1 MKNFKIILLALLVGT
16 TTINS
21 SVIFAQNPVNCDL
34 TLKSTIQGFKV
45 YKHNPSGT
53 IMFRAKLA
61 IDADGSPRAYG
72 PNNSGLD
79 YTANAGSPG
88 NWWGVVTNNS
98 GNPVI
103 QGSGSP
109 YPGMYVSTTSL
120 INTAYAATSPFRYVN
135 SEAIPFFVLPTAVKT
150 LGNIQLGDIGYVYN
164 TVTGLGCYAIFAD
177 GGPAGKL
184 GEASIYL
191 ANQIGVNS
199 NARSG
204 GTSQGI
210 IDYIVFPGSGAGQGV
225 HKTIAEINTIG
236 AAKIATVGGTGI
248 TGCLNTNSCGMP
260 SGLAANMLAPTSATL
275 NWTAVSGANSYTV
288 KYKQTSSSTWTTISS
303 STTSKSISGLTA
315 STSYQ
320 FQVQAVCS
328 SAGALSALA
337 AFTTTAPSSA
347 CGTPVGLLSNSIT
360 SNSATLSW
368 AAVIGASSYNVQYK
382 AVSASAWTTITSTTT
397 SKLIN
402 GLIAST
408 SYHFQVQAVC
418 SNTGVYSSSVSFT
431 TLAATSTNSTITIGN
446 GTSSYSAHPFGTVYM
461 DERTQYIITKAELTT
476 AGWSSASPYL
486 KSMAFNITSAASQQ
500 MGNFTITIAHVSA
513 STFSTTTF
521 LSGSNT
527 TTAFSG
533 TVAATNGWNT
543 YNFSTPFAYN
553 GTGNLLISICWNN
566 SSFSANST
574 VQSFSYSNYVS
585 LYYRKDLS
593 GGGVCSQNTGIQ
605 SYYRPNSKLSFSSAP
620 GLMPLVNENEG
631 ERSSIEETSFI
642 SNINEPVFE
651 IFPNPSD
658 GAQLNGKFMNP
669 DGSPAFDITEKNIT
683 VRIYDMLGREVF
695 AKEIP
700 VEEGLFSLSFNDN
713 TLQAGMFV
721 FVGLTDNNRFTKT
734 IVVK

>member
-1 MKNFKIILLALLVGT
+1 MKKFKMILLTLLLGNT
-16 TTINS
+16 IINS
-21 SVIFAQNPVNCDL
+21 SVISAQNSVNCDL
-34 TLKSTIQGFKV
+34 TLKTTIQGFKV
-45 YKHNPSGT
+45 YKHNPSSA

-199 NARSG
+199 NARTG

-225 HKTIAEINTIG
+225 HKTIAQINTIG
-236 AAKIATVGGTGI
+236 AAKIAAVGGAGI
-248 TGCLNTNSCGMP
+248 TACLNTNSCGTP
-260 SGLAANMLAPTSATL
+260 TGLSASQLAPTNATL
-275 NWTAVSGANSYTV
+275 NWTAVSGANSYSV
-288 KYKQTSSSTWTTISS
+288 KYKKTSLSTWTTISS
-303 STTSKSISGLTA
+303 TTTSKSISGLTA

-328 SAGALSALA
+328 
-337 AFTTTAPSSA
+337 
-347 CGTPVGLLSNSIT
+347 
-360 SNSATLSW
+360 
-368 AAVIGASSYNVQYK
+368 
-382 AVSASAWTTITSTTT
+382 
-397 SKLIN
+397 
-402 GLIAST
+402 
-408 SYHFQVQAVC
+408 
-418 SNTGVYSSSVSFT
+418 NTGVYSAAASFA
-431 TLAATSTNSTITIGN
+431 TLASTSTSSTITVGN

-461 DERTQYIITKAELTT
+461 DERTQYIITKSELST

-486 KSMAFNITSAASQQ
+486 KSMAFNVTSAASQP

-513 STFSTTTF
+513 ASFSNTTF

-527 TTAFSG
+527 TTVYSG
-533 TVAATNGWNT
+533 TVAAVNGWNT
-543 YNFSTPFAYN
+543 YTFSTPFVYN

-566 SSFSANST
+566 SSFTANST
-574 VQSFSYSNYVS
+574 VQSFSYSNYVA
-585 LYYRKDLS
+585 LYYRDDLTGS
-593 GGGVCSQNTGIQ
+593 GVCAKSAGTR
-605 SYYRPNSKLSFSSAP
+605 SYYRPNTKLAFSSAP
-620 GLMPLVNENEG
+620 GMMTLTNETEERSIENEPA
-631 ERSSIEETSFI
+631 SLSFKSET
-642 SNINEPVFE
+642 VFE
-651 IFPNPSD
+651 VFPNPFD
-658 GAQLNGKFMNP
+658 GTVLHGKFMNP
-669 DGSPAFDITEKNIT
+669 DGSPSFDVTEKNMT

-695 AKEIP
+695 TKEIP
-700 VEEGLFSLSFNDN
+700 VEEGLFSMPFNDFA
-713 TLQAGMFV
+713 LQSGMYV
-721 FVGLTDNNRFTKT
+721 FVGLTNTDRFTKT
-734 IVVK
+734 IIVK

>member
-1 MKNFKIILLALLVGT
+1 MKKIKMILLTLLLGNT
-16 TTINS
+16 IINS
-21 SVIFAQNPVNCDL
+21 SVISAQNSVNCDL
-34 TLKSTIQGFKV
+34 TLKTTIQGFKV
-45 YKHNPSGT
+45 YKHNPSSA
-53 IMFRAKLA
+53 IMFRAKLT

-135 SEAIPFFVLPTAVKT
+135 SEAIPFFVLPGAVKT

-199 NARSG
+199 NARNG

-210 IDYIVFPGSGAGQGV
+210 IDYIIFPGSGAGNGV
-225 HKTIAEINTIG
+225 HKTIAQINTIG

-248 TGCLNTNSCGMP
+248 TACLNTNSCGTP
-260 SGLAANMLAPTSATL
+260 SGLTTSLLAQTSATL

-288 KYKQTSSSTWTTISS
+288 KYKKTSLSTWTTISS
-303 STTSKSISGLTA
+303 TTTSKAISGLTA
-315 STSYQ
+315 STPYQ
-320 FQVQAVCS
+320 FQIQAVCS

-337 AFTTTAPSSA
+337 TFITTAPSST
-347 CGTPVGLLSNSIT
+347 CGTPAGLLSNSIT
-360 SNSATLSW
+360 SSSATLSW
-368 AAVIGASSYNVQYK
+368 AGVSGASSYNLQYK
-382 AVSASAWTTITSTTT
+382 AVSASAWTTITSTTA
-397 SKLIN
+397 SKSIN
-402 GLIAST
+402 GLITFTA
-408 SYHFQVQAVC
+408 YHFQVQAVC
-418 SNTGVYSSSVSFT
+418 SNTGVYSTVASFT
-431 TLAATSTNSTITIGN
+431 TLASGSTNSTINVGN
-446 GTSSYSAHPFGTVYM
+446 GTASYSAHPFGTVYM
-461 DERTQYIITKAELTT
+461 DERTQYIITKSELST

-486 KSMAFNITSAASQQ
+486 KSMAFNVTNAASQP
-500 MGNFTITIAHVSA
+500 MGSFTITIAHVSA
-513 STFSTTTF
+513 ASFSNTTF

-527 TTAFSG
+527 TTVYSG
-533 TVAATNGWNT
+533 TVAAVNGWNT
-543 YNFSTPFAYN
+543 YTFSTPFVYN

-566 SSFSANST
+566 SSFTANST
-574 VQSFSYSNYVS
+574 VQSFSYSNYVA
-585 LYYRKDLS
+585 LYYRDDLTGS
-593 GGGVCSQNTGIQ
+593 GVCAKSAGTR
-605 SYYRPNSKLSFSSAP
+605 SYYRPNTKLAFSSAP
-620 GLMPLVNENEG
+620 GMISLANETEERSIENEPA
-631 ERSSIEETSFI
+631 SLSLKNET
-642 SNINEPVFE
+642 VFE
-651 IFPNPSD
+651 VFPNPFD
-658 GAQLNGKFMNP
+658 GTLLHGKFMNP
-669 DGSPAFDITEKNIT
+669 DGSPSLNVTEKNMT

-700 VEEGLFSLSFNDN
+700 VEEGLFSVSFNDFI
-713 TLQAGMFV
+713 LQSGMYV
-721 FVGLTDNNRFTKT
+721 FVGLTNTDRFTKT

>member
-1 MKNFKIILLALLVGT
+1 MKKIKIFLLTLLLGNIV
-16 TTINS
+16 INS
-21 SVIFAQNPVNCDL
+21 STISAQNSVNCDL
-34 TLKSTIQGFKV
+34 TLKTTIQGFKV
-45 YKHNPSGT
+45 YKHNPSSA
-53 IMFRAKLA
+53 IMFRAKLT

-98 GNPVI
+98 GNPII

-135 SEAIPFFVLPTAVKT
+135 SEAIPFFVLPAAVKT

-199 NARSG
+199 NARTG

-210 IDYIVFPGSGAGQGV
+210 IDYIIFPGSGAGQGV
-225 HKTIAEINTIG
+225 HRTIAQINAIG

-248 TGCLNTNSCGMP
+248 TACLNTNSCGTP
-260 SGLAANMLAPTSATL
+260 SGLTTSLLAPTSATL
-275 NWTAVSGANSYTV
+275 NWTAVSGANSYSV
-288 KYKQTSSSTWTTISS
+288 KYKKTALSTWTTISS
-303 STTSKSISGLTA
+303 TTTSKAISGLTA

-328 SAGALSALA
+328 AAGAYSAIA
-337 AFTTTAPSSA
+337 SFTTP
-347 CGTPVGLLSNSIT
+347 
-360 SNSATLSW
+360 
-368 AAVIGASSYNVQYK
+368 
-382 AVSASAWTTITSTTT
+382 
-397 SKLIN
+397 
-402 GLIAST
+402 AST
-408 SYHFQVQAVC
+408 S
-418 SNTGVYSSSVSFT
+418 TSSS
-431 TLAATSTNSTITIGN
+431 ITIGN

-461 DERTQYIITKAELTT
+461 DERTQYIITKSELST

-486 KSMAFNITSAASQQ
+486 KSMAFNVTSAASQP
-500 MGNFTITIAHVSA
+500 MGSFTITIAHVSA
-513 STFSTTTF
+513 ASFSNTTF
-521 LSGSNT
+521 LSGTNT
-527 TTAFSG
+527 TIVYSG
-533 TVAATNGWNT
+533 TVAAVNGWNT
-543 YNFSTPFAYN
+543 YTFSTPFVYN
-553 GTGNLLISICWNN
+553 GTGNILISICWNN
-566 SSFSANST
+566 SSFTANST
-574 VQSFSYSNYVS
+574 VQSLSYSNYVA
-585 LYYRKDLS
+585 LYYRDDLAGS
-593 GGGVCSQNTGIQ
+593 GVCAKSAGTR
-605 SYYRPNSKLSFSSAP
+605 SYYRPNTKLAFSSAP
-620 GLMPLVNENEG
+620 GMITLANETEERNMENEPASLG
-631 ERSSIEETSFI
+631 FI
-642 SNINEPVFE
+642 SETVFE
-651 IFPNPSD
+651 VFPNPFD
-658 GAQLNGKFMNP
+658 GTVLRGKFMNA
-669 DGSPAFDITEKNIT
+669 DGSPSLNVTEKNMT

-713 TLQAGMFV
+713 TLQAGMYV
-721 FVGLTDNNRFTKT
+721 FVGLINADRFTKT

>member
-1 MKNFKIILLALLVGT
+1 MASDKRPDMKKINMILLILLLGNT
-16 TTINS
+16 IINS
-21 SVIFAQNPVNCDL
+21 SLISAQNSVNCDL
-34 TLKSTIQGFKV
+34 TLKTTIQGFKV
-45 YKHNPSGT
+45 YKHNPSGA
-53 IMFRAKLA
+53 IMFRAKLT

-98 GNPVI
+98 GNPII

-135 SEAIPFFVLPTAVKT
+135 SEAIPFFVLPNAVKT

-199 NARSG
+199 NARTG

-210 IDYIVFPGSGAGQGV
+210 IDYVVFPGSGAGQGV
-225 HKTIAEINTIG
+225 HKTIAQINTIG

-248 TGCLNTNSCGMP
+248 TSCLNTNSCGTP
-260 SGLAANMLAPTSATL
+260 AGLTANLLAPTNATL
-275 NWTAVSGANSYTV
+275 NWAAVSGANSYTV
-288 KYKQTSSSTWTTISS
+288 KYKKTSLSNWTTISS
-303 STTSKSISGLTA
+303 TTTSKAISGLAA

-328 SAGALSALA
+328 AAGAYSAIA
-337 AFTTTAPSSA
+337 SFTTP
-347 CGTPVGLLSNSIT
+347 
-360 SNSATLSW
+360 
-368 AAVIGASSYNVQYK
+368 
-382 AVSASAWTTITSTTT
+382 
-397 SKLIN
+397 
-402 GLIAST
+402 AST
-408 SYHFQVQAVC
+408 S
-418 SNTGVYSSSVSFT
+418 
-431 TLAATSTNSTITIGN
+431 TSSTITIGN

-461 DERTQYIITKAELTT
+461 DERTQYIITKSELSA

-486 KSMAFNITSAASQQ
+486 KSMAFNVTSAASQPL
-500 MGNFTITIAHVSA
+500 GSFTITLAHVSA
-513 STFSTTTF
+513 ASFSNTTF
-521 LSGSNT
+521 LSGTNT
-527 TTAFSG
+527 TTVYSG
-533 TVAATNGWNT
+533 TVAAVNGWNT
-543 YNFSTPFAYN
+543 YTFSTPFVYN

-566 SSFSANST
+566 SSFTANST
-574 VQSFSYSNYVS
+574 VQSFSYSNYVA
-585 LYYRKDLS
+585 LYYRDDLTGS
-593 GGGVCSQNTGIQ
+593 GVCAKSAGTR
-605 SYYRPNSKLSFSSAP
+605 SYYRPNTKLAFTSAP
-620 GLMPLVNENEG
+620 GMITLANETQ
-631 ERSSIEETSFI
+631 ERSIETEPTSL
-642 SNINEPVFE
+642 SLTNEPDFE
-651 IFPNPSD
+651 VFPNPSD
-658 GAQLNGKFMNP
+658 GTQLNGKFINK
-669 DGSPAFDITEKNIT
+669 DGSPSLIVTEKNMS

-713 TLQAGMFV
+713 TLQSGMYV
-721 FVGLTDNNRFTKT
+721 FVGLTNADRFTKT